1 MERHDQELS
10 PALEAARRRRL
21 DLHDAL
27 IEVEEA
33 ISAPAPGRV
42 HDWALAVGKTLV
54 HLRDAFDDHIRGTEE
69 QGGLYDDILARAPH
83 LAGKVKRLRDEHPM
97 IQLGIFKEMQRV
109 PAPDLADDEEAI
121 DDLRDDIQRLLG
133 KIVHHRQHGADLVW
147 EAYNL
152 DIGGMG

>member
-1 MERHDQELS
+1 MEPSDQELS

-42 HDWALAVGKTLV
+42 HDWALAVGKRLV
-54 HLRDAFDDHIRGTEE
+54 HLRDSFDEHIRGTEE
-69 QGGLYDDILARAPH
+69 QGGLYDDILHRAPH

-97 IQLGIFKEMQRV
+97 IQLGIAKNATKTPNVIQDGGTRMIPPYLLPRV
-109 PAPDLADDEEAI
+109 EVLNSGRGTSAPTQVRH
-121 DDLRDDIQRLLG
+121 RDRS
-133 KIVHHRQHGADLVW
+133 A
-147 EAYNL
+147 
-152 DIGGMG
+152 